1 MNPKMLSTYG
11 LTRLPF
17 SKDLPASEMLDT
29 EALQAAR
36 ERLKAALEGRA
47 SAVVTGDSG
56 SGKTCLL
63 RAMEEDLPQGRYRI
77 HYVHN
82 ATVNRRDFYRQLS
95 IGMGLEPRATFAALF
110 ASISQHIEDLA
121 TQHKLRVVLL
131 LDEAHMLSLQVLD
144 QLHILLLCRVHS
156 NAEVGI
162 SRWLSA
168 AYFAHEH
175 SA

>member
-17 SKDLPASEMLDT
+17 SKDIPASEMLDT
-29 EALQAAR
+29 EALQSAR

-56 SGKTCLL
+56 CGKTCLL
-63 RAMEEDLPQGRYRI
+63 RAIEEDLPQGRYRI

-121 TQHKLRVVLL
+121 SQHKLRVLIL
-131 LDEAHMLSLQVLD
+131 LDEAHLLPLQVLD
-144 QLHILLLCRVHS
+144 QLHILLLCRVPS
-156 NAEVGI
+156 NAEFRRATLKFMRVF
-162 SRWLSA
+162 SV
-168 AYFAHEH
+168 
-175 SA
+175 